1 MRPVESS
8 GHEASVRKTI
18 VSLLGIQTRRLAALK
33 CFPGPH
39 WEDNFST
46 IFGLDLDGGKA
57 WRSRLPGALLGGHEQ
72 RVEGTNCFWMIFGLD
87 VGLRLHQ
94 GLVDACLGFGAAACR
109 ESGLMVRVRK
119 TIVFSS
125 PQRLPGLALGGQFL
139 GNFWSRIRWW
149 KGVAKQIA
157 GSLAGRVRAWCG
169 GSEMFLNDFWSGR
182 RACWRLHHDLF

>member
-1 MRPVESS
+1 MRPVESN

-18 VSLLGIQTRRLAALK
+18 VFAIGIQTRRLAALK

-46 IFGLDLDGGKA
+46 IFGLELDGGKA
-57 WRSRLPGALLGGHEQ
+57 WRSRLPGALLGGYEQ

-94 GLVDACLGFGAAACR
+94 GLVDACFGFGAAACR
-109 ESGLMVRVRK
+109 ESGLMQVRK
-119 TIVFSS
+119 TIVFSRNSDEAFGS

-139 GNFWSRIRWW
+139 DNFWSRIRWW
-149 KGVAKQIA
+149 KGVAKH
-157 GSLAGRVRAWCG
+157 
-169 GSEMFLNDFWSGR
+169 DFWSGR